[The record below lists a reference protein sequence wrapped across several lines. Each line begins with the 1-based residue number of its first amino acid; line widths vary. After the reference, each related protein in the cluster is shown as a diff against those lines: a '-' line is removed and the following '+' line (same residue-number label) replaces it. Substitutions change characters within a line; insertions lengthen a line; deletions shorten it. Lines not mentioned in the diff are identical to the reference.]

1 MRRTNTLEP
10 VSAGVADLAG
20 QLTELIQ
27 DGSIV
32 SEDRLLPERML
43 SEQLGTTRGKLRQ
56 AMALLEH
63 QGLIATVP
71 RSGTYVTVPHI
82 GVTGGRDAQE
92 ANSNCQLMQ
101 ARLGLEPVAAGLAA
115 AVANRSEVL
124 AIFHAMN
131 RVKDRVG
138 MRVSADDA
146 DTTFHLAIVKA
157 SHNPYLTGM
166 MMMVEHLIREHY
178 APTRQRM
185 LQDVALSH
193 AFLRQHEAIYAAIR
207 RRDAVLAEKT
217 AHDHIVF
224 SIESFQ
230 GHGIGKGG
238 H

>member
-1 MRRTNTLEP
+1 MRRINALKP
-10 VSAGVADLAG
+10 ISAGVASLAG

-32 SEDRLLPERML
+32 FEGRLLPERVL
-43 SEQLGTTRGKLRQ
+43 VEQLRITRGKLRQ

-71 RSGTYVTVPHI
+71 RSGTYITVPKP
-82 GVTGGRDAQE
+82 GMTGGRDTQE
-92 ANSNCQLMQ
+92 EHCNGQLMQ

-115 AVANRSEVL
+115 TVASRGEVL
-124 AIFHAMN
+124 AIFRAMN

-138 MRVSADDA
+138 MKVAADDA

-157 SHNPYLTGM
+157 SHNPYITGM

-193 AFLRQHEAIYAAIR
+193 AFLMQHEAIYVAIR
-207 RRDAVLAEKT
+207 RRDAELAEKT
-217 AHDHIVF
+217 ARDHIIF
-224 SIESFQ
+224 SIASFQ
-230 GHGIGKGG
+230 GREIGKGG
-238 H
+238 Q